1 MQGALTALKAPQ
13 AERTEQVD
21 THQQL
26 AALAERLDD
35 WEGKLPT
42 EEATKH
48 ALVLPFL
55 QALGY
60 NVFDPSQVIPEF
72 VADVAGL
79 RGEKVD
85 YALIHNDEPVILIEC
100 KKAGSELNE
109 SHLSQLVRYFGAT
122 QARIGILTNG
132 IVYQFFTDLEQPNIM
147 DKSPFLILD
156 LRILDE
162 NNVNALERI
171 TTESFDLEGM
181 LSAALE
187 LAYLRGMRKA
197 LERQLHDPDQEVVA
211 WLARQVY
218 TGQLRQS
225 VREEFTERTR
235 RAFRSL
241 INDKVNEVI
250 RRAADLQEE
259 APENAVSAAS
269 ATDSHDEDASDA
281 NASDEHEAGIATTAE
296 EIEAYEIIKAI
307 LEDTVEPNRVF
318 MRDHQQYC
326 AILLDDNNRQTL
338 CRFRFGPRRKS
349 VGLFDADRKESRHTL
364 ESLDHIYQHAD
375 QLCATAKR
383 YDEQKA

>member
-1 MQGALTALKAPQ
+1 MRLD
-13 AERTEQVD
+13 ERTPQMD
-21 THQQL
+21 TRQRL

-48 ALVLPFL
+48 ALILPFL

-85 YALIHNDEPVILIEC
+85 YALIHNEEPVILIEC
-100 KKAGSELNE
+100 KKAGVELNQ

-122 QARIGILTNG
+122 KARIGILTNG
-132 IVYQFFTDLEQPNIM
+132 IVYQFFTDLDQPNVM
-147 DKSPFLILD
+147 DQSPFLIVD

-162 NNVNALERI
+162 NNVNALDRI
-171 TTESFDLEGM
+171 TTDNFDLEGM
-181 LSAALE
+181 LSAAVE
-187 LAYLRGMRKA
+187 LAYLKGMREA
-197 LERQLHDPDQEVVA
+197 LDRQLDDPDPDVVT

-241 INDKVNEVI
+241 INEKVNEVL
-250 RRAADLQEE
+250 RRAVDLQQEPLSE
-259 APENAVSAAS
+259 PE
-269 ATDSHDEDASDA
+269 EDAALSAPDDL
-281 NASDEHEAGIATTAE
+281 NDGEDQGDSGGIVTTAE
-296 EIEAYEIIKAI
+296 EIEAYEIVKSL
-307 LEDTVEPNRVF
+307 LEGTVASERVF
-318 MRDHQQYC
+318 IRDTKSYC
-326 AILLDDNNRQTL
+326 GILLDDNNRKPL
-338 CRFRFGPRRKS
+338 CRFSFRPGRKQIA
-349 VGLFDADRKESRHTL
+349 LLDAQKNAQWVDMD
-364 ESLDHIYQHAD
+364 SLDDIYQHVDALKD
-375 QLCATAKR
+375 AARR
-383 YDEQKA
+383 YDESPV

>member
-1 MQGALTALKAPQ
+1 MD
-13 AERTEQVD
+13 ERTPQMD
-21 THQQL
+21 TRQRL

-48 ALVLPFL
+48 ALILPFL

-85 YALIHNDEPVILIEC
+85 YALIHNEEPVILIEC
-100 KKAGSELNE
+100 KKAGVELNQ

-122 QARIGILTNG
+122 KARIGILTNG
-132 IVYQFFTDLEQPNIM
+132 IVYQFFTDLDQPNVM
-147 DKSPFLILD
+147 DQSPFLIVD

-162 NNVNALERI
+162 NNVNALDRI
-171 TTESFDLEGM
+171 TTDNFDLEGM
-181 LSAALE
+181 LSAAVE
-187 LAYLRGMRKA
+187 LAYLKGMREA
-197 LERQLHDPDQEVVA
+197 LDRQLDDPDPDVVT

-241 INDKVNEVI
+241 INEKVNEVL
-250 RRAADLQEE
+250 RRAVDLQQEPLSE
-259 APENAVSAAS
+259 PE
-269 ATDSHDEDASDA
+269 EDAALSAPDDL
-281 NASDEHEAGIATTAE
+281 NDGEDQGDSGGIVTTAE
-296 EIEAYEIIKAI
+296 EIEAYEIVKSL
-307 LEDTVEPNRVF
+307 LEGTVASERVF
-318 MRDHQQYC
+318 IRDTKSYC
-326 AILLDDNNRQTL
+326 GILLDDNNRKPL
-338 CRFRFGPRRKS
+338 CRFSFRPGRKQIA
-349 VGLFDADRKESRHTL
+349 LLDAQKNAQWVDMD
-364 ESLDHIYQHAD
+364 SLDDIYQHVDALKD
-375 QLCATAKR
+375 AARR
-383 YDEQKA
+383 YDESPV